1 MRNWSGTYEYRAS
14 SVEAP
19 TSVAE
24 VQQLVARSPRI
35 RALGTRHSFNDV
47 ADTEGVL
54 VTTTEIPADFA
65 IDEERRVL
73 TVGAGTRY
81 AAVATYLTEQ
91 GWALH
96 NMGSLPHISVAGAIS
111 TGTHGSGDL
120 NGNLSTAVR
129 GLQLVG
135 PDGELRWVRHGDPDF
150 AGSVVALG
158 LLGVVV
164 RVELAIE
171 PTYLIRQDV
180 YRGLAWSTLLSNV
193 PAVTG
198 AGYSVSIFTD
208 WVTDPIQQVWV
219 KRRLASADEPV
230 ADELSGAVRDGS
242 NSALI
247 VEGVGDNTTQLGVAG
262 AWSATLPHFRID
274 STPSNGDEIQTE
286 YFIDR
291 ADAPAALAA
300 VRELGADIAPHLLV
314 TELRTMAA
322 DDLWISPATG
332 RESLAIH
339 FTFKNDQAAVEA
351 LCPRIEAA
359 LDPFA
364 PRPHWGKV
372 NTMPKA
378 VVASRYPRFADFRA
392 LVERT
397 DPDRKFVGPATAAL
411 LDAAVTA

>member
-81 AAVATYLTEQ
+81 AAVATHLTEQ

-359 LDPFA
+359 LEPFA

>member
-1 MRNWSGTYEYRAS
+1 MQNWSGTYEYKAS
-14 SVEAP
+14 AVEAP
-19 TSVAE
+19 SSIAE
-24 VQQLVARSPRI
+24 VQQLVAAAPRV
-35 RALGTRHSFNDV
+35 RALGTRHSFNDI

-54 VTTTEIPADFA
+54 VTTTEIAPDFEL
-65 IDEERRVL
+65 DTERRVL
-73 TVGAGTRY
+73 TVGGGTRY

-96 NMGSLPHISVAGAIS
+96 NMGSLPHISVAGAVA

-135 PDGELRWVRHGDPDF
+135 PDGSLRWVRQGDEDF

-164 RVELAIE
+164 RIELAIE
-171 PTYLIRQDV
+171 PTYLVRQDV
-180 YRGLAWSTLLSNV
+180 YAGLPWATLLSNV

-208 WVTDPIQQVWV
+208 WVTDPIRQVWV
-219 KRRLASADEPV
+219 KRRLEHADDPV
-230 ADELSGAVRDGS
+230 ADELSGAVRDPS
-242 NSALI
+242 NSAII

-262 AWSATLPHFRID
+262 AWSASLPHFRID

-286 YFIDR
+286 YFIDH

-300 VRELGADIAPHLLV
+300 VRELGAEIAPHLLV
-314 TELRTMAA
+314 TELRTIAA
-322 DDLWISPATG
+322 DDLWLSPAYQ
-332 RESLAIH
+332 RDSLAIH
-339 FTFKNDQAAVEA
+339 FTWKNEPDVVDA

-359 LDPFA
+359 LEPFA

-378 VVASRYPRFADFRA
+378 LVASRYPRFADFRA
-392 LVERT
+392 LVQRV
-397 DPDRKFVGPATAAL
+397 DPDGKFVGPATAAL
-411 LDAAVTA
+411 LGAEVVA

>member
-1 MRNWSGTYEYRAS
+1 MRNWSGTYEYRAR

-19 TSVAE
+19 TSIAE
-24 VQQLVARSPRI
+24 VQQLVARSPRV
-35 RALGTRHSFNDV
+35 RALGTRHSFNDI

-81 AAVATYLTEQ
+81 AAVATHLTEQ

-135 PDGELRWVRHGDPDF
+135 PDGELRWIRHGDADF
-150 AGSVVALG
+150 PGSVVALG

-171 PTYLIRQDV
+171 PSYLIRQDV

-219 KRRLASADEPV
+219 KRRLASADETV

-262 AWSATLPHFRID
+262 AWSAHLPHFRID
-274 STPSNGDEIQTE
+274 STPSNGDEIQSE

-359 LDPFA
+359 LEPFA

-378 VVASRYPRFADFRA
+378 LVATRYPRFADFRA
-392 LVERT
+392 LVQRT
-397 DPDRKFVGPATAAL
+397 DPDGKFVGPSTAEL
-411 LDAAVTA
+411 LGAEVPA

>member
-1 MRNWSGTYEYRAS
+1 M
-14 SVEAP
+14 
-19 TSVAE
+19 
-24 VQQLVARSPRI
+24 
-35 RALGTRHSFNDV
+35 
-47 ADTEGVL
+47 
-54 VTTTEIPADFA
+54 
-65 IDEERRVL
+65 
-73 TVGAGTRY
+73 
-81 AAVATYLTEQ
+81 
-91 GWALH
+91 
-96 NMGSLPHISVAGAIS
+96 
-111 TGTHGSGDL
+111 
-120 NGNLSTAVR
+120 
-129 GLQLVG
+129 
-135 PDGELRWVRHGDPDF
+135 
-150 AGSVVALG
+150 VALG
-158 LLGVVV
+158 LLGIVV

-171 PTYLIRQDV
+171 PTYLVRQDV

-262 AWSATLPHFRID
+262 AWSAHLPHFRID

-322 DDLWISPATG
+322 DDLWMSPASG

-351 LCPRIEAA
+351 LCPRSEAA
-359 LDPFA
+359 LEPFA

-378 VVASRYPRFADFRA
+378 VVASRYPRFADFRE
-392 LVERT
+392 LVGRT
-397 DPDRKFVGPATAAL
+397 DPDGKFVGPSTAAL
-411 LDAAVTA
+411 LGSEVPA

>member
-1 MRNWSGTYEYRAS
+1 VRNWSGTYEYRAE

-19 TSVAE
+19 TTIAE

-35 RALGTRHSFNDV
+35 RALGTRHSFNDI
-47 ADTEGVL
+47 ADTDGVL

-73 TVGAGTRY
+73 AVGAGTRY
-81 AAVATYLTEQ
+81 AAVATWLTEQ

-135 PDGELRWVRHGDPDF
+135 SDGELRWVRHGDADF
-150 AGSVVALG
+150 PGSVVALG
-158 LLGVVV
+158 LLGIVV

-171 PTYLIRQDV
+171 PTYLVRQDV

-219 KRRLASADEPV
+219 KRRLAHADEPV

-262 AWSATLPHFRID
+262 AWSAHLPHFRID

-291 ADAPAALAA
+291 VDAPAALAA

-322 DDLWISPATG
+322 DDLWMSPATG

-359 LDPFA
+359 LEPFA

-392 LVERT
+392 LVQRT
-397 DPDRKFVGPATAAL
+397 DPDGKFVGPSTAAL
-411 LDAAVTA
+411 LGAEVPA

>member
-1 MRNWSGTYEYRAS
+1 VRNWSGTYEYRAT

-19 TSVAE
+19 TSIAE
-24 VQQLVARSPRI
+24 VQELVARSPRI

-47 ADTEGVL
+47 ADTDGVL

-81 AAVATYLTEQ
+81 AAVASYLTDE

-96 NMGSLPHISVAGAIS
+96 NMGSLPHISVAGAIA

-135 PDGELRWVRHGDPDF
+135 PDGSLRWVRQGDPDF
-150 AGSVVALG
+150 SGSVVALG

-171 PTYLIRQDV
+171 PSYLIRQDV
-180 YRGLAWSTLLSNV
+180 YRGLRWADLLANV

-208 WVTDPIQQVWV
+208 WVTDPIEQVWV
-219 KRRLASADEPV
+219 KRRLASLDETVPK
-230 ADELSGAVRDGS
+230 ELSGALR
-242 NSALI
+242 
-247 VEGVGDNTTQLGVAG
+247 VGGASQILPSEDDNTTQQGIAG
-262 AWSATLPHFRID
+262 AWSAHLPHFRID
-274 STPSNGDEIQTE
+274 STPSNGNEIQTE

-291 ADAPAALAA
+291 LDAPAALAA

-322 DDLWISPATG
+322 DDLWISPASG
-332 RESLAIH
+332 RDSLAIH
-339 FTFKNDQAAVEA
+339 FTFTNDQAAVEA

-359 LDPFA
+359 LEPFA
-364 PRPHWGKV
+364 ARPHWGKV

-378 VVASRYPRFADFRA
+378 VVASRYPRFAEFRA

-397 DPDRKFVGPATAAL
+397 DPERKFVGPATAAL
-411 LDAAVTA
+411 LGAEVPA